1 LDLTGSQCFWLV
13 HRNDWSRWFSVSRC
27 DDSANMM
34 KMHWLVEILR
44 AFSHVIY
51 KRQNSMVNEIT
62 LWSIWRKGIDWLITS
77 LKNLIFL
84 NYNFFSLTKVI
95 LNLII
100 FAPLVRN
107 FVKMTHMHTML
118 SRTFQWYQK
127 HSEGPYGLRVL
138 MCDHKTK
145 QTTIL
150 IQIYRYV
157 WMITSSHTTFQCNGW
172 NNATPFY
179 YYFNMWMIDN
189 KP

>member
-1 LDLTGSQCFWLV
+1 MKLVLAQHNCTVLQGIVKGASLLCTCKKKECNKLDLTGSRCFWLV
-13 HRNDWSRWFSVSRC
+13 HHNDWSRWFSVSRC

-62 LWSIWRKGIDWLITS
+62 LWSNMTKGHWLIDYFIE
-77 LKNLIFL
+77 KPKFF

-107 FVKMTHMHTML
+107 FVKWPTCTPCC
-118 SRTFQWYQK
+118 Q
-127 HSEGPYGLRVL
+127 GLPNDTKSIVRGL
-138 MCDHKTK
+138 M
-145 QTTIL
+145 
-150 IQIYRYV
+150 V
-157 WMITSSHTTFQCNGW
+157 WEC
-172 NNATPFY
+172 
-179 YYFNMWMIDN
+179 
-189 KP
+189 